1 MNEFWTCIEI
11 EWNGYYTDR
20 INHEWHSND
29 KHETKDLERTKM
41 CWTTTFINQTLES
54 MNMSMVDRNTT
65 KNSTRMNQ
73 DQEVA
78 ECKLTK
84 QGDQASWMMM
94 YQPN

>member
-1 MNEFWTCIEI
+1 MDFEHVLEQSEMDMTLTELIMSD
-11 EWNGYYTDR
+11 TPM
-20 INHEWHSND
+20 INM
-29 KHETKDLERTKM
+29 KQKDLKRIKM
-41 CWTTTFINQTLES
+41 CWTTTFINRILES

-84 QGDQASWMMM
+84 QGDQAFWMMM